1 MNIHQKTNPTNNSV
15 FRVNNHE
22 DHDISFKLPEKK
34 DLTKH
39 DLLTIIT

>member
-1 MNIHQKTNPTNNSV
+1 MHQKTNPTYNSV
-15 FRVNNHE
+15 FRVSNHE

-34 DLTKH
+34 DLPKH